1 MKLTTDSQLFK
12 EKFGPYPSL
21 AEQSL
26 ARFESQGPTFGA
38 IKNAFLD
45 DSTAKL
51 YSDPE
56 SLNGIQSQDV
66 RNGLRL
72 FMRDL
77 SVGLETDAGQ
87 PEISINCPTSLLVN
101 GLQQVVS
108 SAEIGSVL
116 SNQTVFTI
124 FNGVVS
130 GDPKKVGVALVGV
143 GMAAVG
149 VSVPVVGWIGAA
161 ITIIASAVSAAFNR
175 AKAKKVASDAER
187 ARQLYAE
194 FPPMQ
199 VADADMDG
207 ATVERGVRPL
217 IRTHDWTDIWA
228 PAFKGE
234 WQGVNRQG
242 GMAFAQGG
250 ADSGDDDI
258 THEATRFFVP
268 SGGLGVIP
276 GTDQVTRVVQVSLE
290 TNPDDIDAAAWLAF
304 KNGGANRD
312 PRGIDING
320 RKGYTR
326 VKDTGMYY
334 PATGRLAASLWEMLT
349 SKEGYSYH
357 GNPYVFRVDAR
368 RLHDAWKEW
377 AESGLRYIREVCYP
391 WYPKYS
397 QPDGSISAALNLD
410 GPDPAA
416 DLAGYFGTGIFLAMG
431 VWAGRVAPGS
441 TSYVQKYS
449 IYPRPAGFSGAE
461 LHTIRDAYGM
471 EKSSVSSSY
480 SGAFLPIYDPAKW
493 PDQCMGERYHR
504 GPLGVSIADTLA
516 DLQKLQAWTLRH
528 TLASAYCSQSDAAFT
543 GNANAA
549 SRENLLKMRA
559 ALLKASD
566 RMYINLN
573 DVPDDERGISGMPR
587 SESWRQQLIA
597 AGVPATP
604 KKVDNSV
611 KLSAGQRPPG
621 QGVGSNIPCE
631 AGIPCPDK
639 DKPPP
644 KPPFVAGNPDPWE
657 PKPPKRVGRPDNVVS
672 TSIRTRAIAAATVS
686 SVGTALAAA
695 LVARNRRRRNFVAGG
710 T

>member
-175 AKAKKVASDAER
+175 AKAKKVANDAER

-217 IRTHDWTDIWA
+217 IRKHDWTEIWA

-268 SGGLGVIP
+268 SDGLGVIP

-290 TNPDDIDAAAWLAF
+290 TNPDDLDAAAWLAF
-304 KNGGANRD
+304 KKGGKD

-349 SKEGYSYH
+349 SKEGYGYH

-368 RLHDAWKEW
+368 RLHDAWREW
-377 AESGLRYIREVCYP
+377 AEGGLRYIREVCYP
-391 WYPKYS
+391 WYPKYL
-397 QPDGSISAALNLD
+397 QPDGTIAAALNLD

-441 TSYVQKYS
+441 TSYVQKYT
-449 IYPRPAGFSGAE
+449 IYPQPAGFSGAE
-461 LHTIRDAYGM
+461 LRTTYGAYGM
-471 EKSSVSSSY
+471 ENSSVSSSY

-504 GPLGVSIADTLA
+504 GPLGISIAGTLA

-528 TLASAYCSQSDAAFT
+528 TLASAYCSQFDAAFA

-549 SRENLLKMRA
+549 SRANLLKMRS
-559 ALLKASD
+559 ALLKATD

-573 DVPDDERGISGMPR
+573 DVPDDEPGISGMPR
-587 SESWRQQLIA
+587 SESWKQQLVA

-621 QGVGSNIPCE
+621 QGLGGGIPCE
-631 AGIPCPDK
+631 VGIPCPDK
-639 DKPPP
+639 PPP
-644 KPPFVAGNPDPWE
+644 KPAFVAGNPDPWE
-657 PKPPKRVGRPDNVVS
+657 PKPPKRVGRPDLVS

-695 LVARNRRRRNFVAGG
+695 LVAHNRRRRNFVAGG